1 MQVLLGLFDRTLPTM
16 VGLGAIPFIVHPID
30 EGVHLLLNS
39 SLRPVIKRYI
49 CANGGAAAGLELC
62 RDCKTAEECEMPIDE

>member
-1 MQVLLGLFDRTLPTM
+1 VQVLLGLFDRTLPTM

-39 SLRPVIKRYI
+39 SLRPAIKQFI
-49 CANGGAAAGLELC
+49 CANGGAAANLELC
-62 RDCKTAEECEMPIDE
+62 KDCKTADEK